1 MHQHLTPGNM
11 PAKPYRFVR
20 VSSNRKTGP
29 IPVSSTAAQSCPTAC
44 PMRTDSEGGCYAAS
58 GNSAIHWRALSEGRA
73 ATALDLQG
81 FTDAIRA
88 LPKGQLWR
96 MNEAGDLPTTDG
108 RSIDA
113 YRFATIVDAN
123 KGRRGFTYTHH
134 DPMAHSTAERVS
146 LPGTGRLSNAALI
159 DAANVRGLT
168 VNLSANN
175 PTHADALASLGIGA
189 PVVTLMDPSAWQG
202 RNISR
207 TPAGRPIV
215 RCPAEHID
223 GMTCAQCE
231 LCANRDRAS
240 IVGFTAHGSSKRRV
254 IGIVQAG
261 SVTRKNDHGVN
272 LSV

>member
-1 MHQHLTPGNM
+1 MHKNLTPGDM

-73 ATALDLQG
+73 ATALDLKG
-81 FTDAIRA
+81 LTDAIRA
-88 LPKGQLWR
+88 LPRGQLWR
-96 MNEAGDLPTTDG
+96 MNEAGDLPTRDG
-108 RSIDA
+108 VAIDA
-113 YRFATIVDAN
+113 HALQTIVDAN

-159 DAANVRGLT
+159 DAANVNGFT

-175 PTHADALASLGIGA
+175 PTHADALASLSIG

-202 RNISR
+202 RNIAR
-207 TPAGRPIV
+207 TPAGRAIV
-215 RCPAEHID
+215 RCPAEHIES
-223 GMTCAQCE
+223 MTCAQCE

-254 IGIVQAG
+254 IGIVNAS
-261 SVTRKNDHGVN
+261 SVKRQDARREV
-272 LSV
+272 VIV

>member
-1 MHQHLTPGNM
+1 MHKNLTPGQL

-29 IPVSSTAAQSCPTAC
+29 IPVTSTAAQSCPTAC

-58 GNSAIHWRALSEGRA
+58 GNSAIHWRALSEGKA
-73 ATALDLQG
+73 GTALDLMG
-81 FTDAIRA
+81 LCEAIRA

-96 MNEAGDLPTTDG
+96 MNEAGDLPTPDG

-113 YRFATIVDAN
+113 HSLRAIVDAN

-134 DPMAHSTAERVS
+134 DPKAWSTHQ
-146 LPGTGRLSNAALI
+146 GKHGRATNAALI
-159 DAANVRGLT
+159 DTANVQGFT

-175 PTHADALASLGIGA
+175 PAHADALASLGIGA
-189 PVVTLMDPSAWQG
+189 PVVTLMEPGAWQG
-202 RNISR
+202 KPTAT

-231 LCANRDRAS
+231 LCANRERRS

-254 IGIVQAG
+254 IGIVNAG
-261 SVTRKNDHGVN
+261 SVKRQDARQGVA
-272 LSV
+272 SV

>member
-1 MHQHLTPGNM
+1 MHKNLTPGQL

-29 IPVSSTAAQSCPTAC
+29 IPVTSTAAQSCPMAC
-44 PMRTDSEGGCYAAS
+44 PMRTDAVGGCYAAS

-81 FTDAIRA
+81 LTDAIRA
-88 LPKGQLWR
+88 LPRGQLWR

-113 YRFATIVDAN
+113 DSLRAIVDAN
-123 KGRRGFTYTHH
+123 RGRRGFTYTHH
-134 DPMAHSTAERVS
+134 DPMASSGPGS
-146 LPGTGRLSNAALI
+146 LTNAAFI
-159 DAANVRGLT
+159 DAANVQGFT

-175 PTHADALASLGIGA
+175 PAHADALASLGIGA
-189 PVVTLMDPSAWQG
+189 PVVTLMEPGAWKG
-202 RNISR
+202 KHFAS
-207 TPAGRPIV
+207 TPAGRHIV
-215 RCPAEHID
+215 QCPAEYAE

-231 LCANRDRAS
+231 LCANRERRS

-254 IGIVQAG
+254 IGIVNAG
-261 SVTRKNDHGVN
+261 SVKRQDARQGV
-272 LSV
+272 V

>member
-1 MHQHLTPGNM
+1 MHKHLTPGQL

-44 PMRTDSEGGCYAAS
+44 PMRTDSAGGCYAAS

-73 ATALDLQG
+73 ATALDLRG
-81 FTDAIRA
+81 LTDAIRA
-88 LPKGQLWR
+88 LPRGQLWR
-96 MNEAGDLPTTDG
+96 MNEAGDLPTPDG

-113 YRFATIVDAN
+113 PALRAIVDAN

-134 DPMAHSTAERVS
+134 EPMAPSTAERVS

-159 DAANVRGLT
+159 DAANVSGFT
-168 VNLSANN
+168 VNLSGNN
-175 PTHADALASLGIGA
+175 PTHADALAALGIG
-189 PVVTLMDPSAWQG
+189 PVVTLMEPAAWKG
-202 RNISR
+202 KPTAT

-231 LCANRDRAS
+231 LCANRERAS

-254 IGIVQAG
+254 IGIVNAA
-261 SVTRKNDHGVN
+261 SVKRQDARLEVE
-272 LSV
+272 SV